1 MNLTFF
7 KYEGAGNDFV
17 IVDNRQGLFDPNNQ
31 QHIQKLCNRR
41 FGIGADGLMLL
52 QERTGYDFEMV
63 YFNSDGKEGSMC
75 GNGGRCIVAFAHT
88 LGLVK
93 KTTRFLASDGEH
105 LAELINPKYVNL
117 KMNDVNQVEVAEDFF
132 YLNTGSPHYVKFV
145 KGIEELDV
153 YTLGRQIRYNDR
165 FKAIGT
171 NVNFVEE
178 INHRL
183 MVRTYERGVE
193 DETLACGTGITAGAI
208 AFSMATGEI
217 RNKYQMK
224 ALGGNLSV
232 KFTREENRFTNIW
245 LEGPATFVFKGEIS
259 VE

>member
-1 MNLTFF
+1 
-7 KYEGAGNDFV
+7 
-17 IVDNRQGLFDPNNQ
+17 
-31 QHIQKLCNRR
+31 
-41 FGIGADGLMLL
+41 
-52 QERTGYDFEMV
+52 
-63 YFNSDGKEGSMC
+63 
-75 GNGGRCIVAFAHT
+75 
-88 LGLVK
+88 
-93 KTTRFLASDGEH
+93 
-105 LAELINPKYVNL
+105 
-117 KMNDVNQVEVAEDFF
+117 
-132 YLNTGSPHYVKFV
+132 
-145 KGIEELDV
+145 
-153 YTLGRQIRYNDR
+153 
-165 FKAIGT
+165 
-171 NVNFVEE
+171 
-178 INHRL
+178 